1 MAINIS
7 LTSGSILNG
16 NPITFDI
23 VPSSVG
29 GTPAFHRVVIDVTCG
44 ISGGNNEELR
54 QFEVLRQF
62 EPVLTEGKTIS
73 TDISSVL
80 RTFRDSYKYSAQD
93 EQFPMVK
100 FKLKVFDEYMLD
112 GEVHTTAPVYFPA
125 FNKYLT
131 TIFGKFSDMERL
143 TSSGFKSVQ
152 RLSRKPVSMPQLACV
167 GESLVYSR
175 PFESPQDLLTSEA
188 MANPVAV
195 VADLTEVGL
204 HAFDGIKVFVLPAA
218 EAECR
223 RDFRFINS
231 FGVMESIS
239 VPQNFSQSVPMKSNS
254 YVVTQ
259 RESFSHFSR
268 SAVKKIPDSETWQFS
283 SDPLDEDWL
292 RWYLYEFLMA
302 EYVWI
307 KIDNVWVPCEINAS
321 DEEVTFIDKTKNDM
335 LTVTFKAKLGV
346 DGSPLL

>member
-16 NPITFDI
+16 NPITFDV
-23 VPSSVG
+23 VPSSVE

-44 ISGGNNEELR
+44 ISGGNDEELR

-112 GEVHTTAPVYFPA
+112 GEVHTTAPIYFPA

-131 TIFGKFSDMERL
+131 TIFGKFSDMERI
-143 TSSGFKSVQ
+143 TSSGFMSVQ

-188 MANPVAV
+188 MANPVSV

-204 HAFDGIKVFVLPAA
+204 HTFDGIKVFVLPAA
-218 EAECR
+218 EADCR
-223 RDFRFINS
+223 GEFRFINS

-239 VPQNFSQSVPMKSNS
+239 VPRSFRQSVPMTSNS

-259 RESFSHFSR
+259 RESFSRFSR
-268 SAVKKIPDSETWQFS
+268 SAVKKIPNPESWHFT
-283 SDPLDEDWL
+283 SDPLDESWL
-292 RWYLYEFLMA
+292 RWFLYEFLMA
-302 EYVWI
+302 EDVWI
-307 KIDNVWVPCEINAS
+307 NFDGAWIPCEISAS